1 MKRRKKR
8 ISISDISK
16 ALGRSFDS
24 WIQDQGINKESASR
38 GVERYLDGYE
48 VNGWW
53 SCLAIRR
60 LYREFGLDLR
70 DEQELP
76 RPEVLEALILLRLE
90 EIEEKEAA

>member
-1 MKRRKKR
+1 MKRRKR
-8 ISISDISK
+8 RVSIADISK
-16 ALGRSFDS
+16 ALGKSFDS
-24 WIQDQGINKESASR
+24 WMRDQGIKKENASR
-38 GVERYLDGYE
+38 GVERYLDGHE

-76 RPEVLEALILLRLE
+76 RPEVLETLVLLKL
-90 EIEEKEAA
+90 EEKEAA